1 MIKYEMRNPEGNTA
15 RQLIELS
22 RLWVEEDCSYGM
34 IVNEADDLTEPLAIA
49 LEGEKIVGY
58 IFGHFY
64 QQKTK
69 TSYID
74 PGQRCFSVDELY
86 VLPDYR
92 NQGIGKHLFQMM
104 ERYVM
109 DKCSYLTL
117 TTSTKNYNGVLKLY
131 TEELGMS
138 FHSAYLIKNM
148 EESQCE

>member
-49 LEGEKIVGY
+49 LEDEKIVGY

-69 TSYID
+69 TSTARHRPPESPSPRNLPSGHLFWRGYL
-74 PGQRCFSVDELY
+74 FSY
-86 VLPDYR
+86 VLPR
-92 NQGIGKHLFQMM
+92 IRARRGI
-104 ERYVM
+104 R
-109 DKCSYLTL
+109 
-117 TTSTKNYNGVLKLY
+117 
-131 TEELGMS
+131 
-138 FHSAYLIKNM
+138 
-148 EESQCE
+148 